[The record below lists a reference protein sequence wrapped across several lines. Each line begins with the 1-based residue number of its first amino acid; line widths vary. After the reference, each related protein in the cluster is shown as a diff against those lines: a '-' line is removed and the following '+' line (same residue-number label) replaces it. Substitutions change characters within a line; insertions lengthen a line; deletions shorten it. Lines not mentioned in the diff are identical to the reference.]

1 MMTSRQARTI
11 RAVSGHPAE
20 VSRVLY
26 PPVPV
31 PEPRVILAKITSS
44 TAIGST
50 TNRWSYGWEE
60 HWWDPSASPDT
71 SSAKTGGLTSV
82 EAGSAYNINEI
93 GNDATTACPGVT
105 LANLTGTFAV
115 KAIST
120 STRVFLFRFTADDG
134 SAVWLFDK
142 VNAIDGECPE

>member
-1 MMTSRQARTI
+1 MITSRQSRAV
-11 RAVSGHPAE
+11 RAVSGHPVE
-20 VSRVLY
+20 VSRALY

-31 PEPRVILAKITSS
+31 PATRVILAKITSS
-44 TAIGST
+44 TAIDST
-50 TNRWSYGWEE
+50 TNRWVYGWEE
-60 HWWDPSASPDT
+60 HWWDPSASPDI
-71 SSAKTGGLTSV
+71 SALKTGGLSSV
-82 EAGSAYNINEI
+82 EAGNAININEI
-93 GNDATTACPGVT
+93 GNDASSACPGIT

-115 KAIST
+115 KPIST